1 MPVMMMEVVMVP
13 LLRDDMGRDAIGATQ
28 QNRINPSKRAF
39 VIFFLPTDATLG
51 TFDQRCLSNTDHILT
66 VRISTYSC
74 LLRCVCNFAQIKI
87 IEAR

>member
-39 VIFFLPTDATLG
+39 VIF
-51 TFDQRCLSNTDHILT
+51 
-66 VRISTYSC
+66 STY
-74 LLRCVCNFAQIKI
+74 
-87 IEAR
+87 